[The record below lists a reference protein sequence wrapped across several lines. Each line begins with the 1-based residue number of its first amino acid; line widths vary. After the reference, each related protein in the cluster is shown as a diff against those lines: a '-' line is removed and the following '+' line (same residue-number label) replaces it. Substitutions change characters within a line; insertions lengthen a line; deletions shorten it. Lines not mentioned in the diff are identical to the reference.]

1 MTYECISPFTSP
13 PMAACLA
20 FRQVA
25 GRLLMNTITAR
36 QVQAPGALQ
45 QLLESTRF
53 QYFIIGVIVI
63 NAITLGMETSPDLV
77 ARYGSVLHL
86 LDRVALG
93 IFTVEIVAKLI
104 TYRFRFFRDPWNIF
118 DFVIVT
124 VALVPA
130 SGAFSVLRAM
140 RILRA
145 LRLVSM
151 IPSMRRVVAALLSA
165 LPGMGSIITL
175 LVLVMYVSAVMA
187 TKLFGTASPEF
198 FGDLGKSLFT
208 LFQVMTM
215 EGWADIA
222 RDLMVVQPWAW
233 VFFLVF
239 LLACTFTVLNL
250 FIAVVVNAMQEN
262 VAADI
267 KAEQEEDAN
276 AAHAERTQMLNELK
290 ALRVAVE
297 KLGAARG

>member
-1 MTYECISPFTSP
+1 M
-13 PMAACLA
+13 
-20 FRQVA
+20 
-25 GRLLMNTITAR
+25 
-36 QVQAPGALQ
+36 PGAVQ
-45 QLLESTRF
+45 TLLESMRF
-53 QYFIIGVIVI
+53 QYFVIGVIVL
-63 NAITLGMETSPDLV
+63 NAITLGMETSPTLV
-77 ARYGSVLHL
+77 EKYGSILHL
-86 LDRVALG
+86 LDRAALI
-93 IFTVEIVAKLI
+93 IFTVEIAAKLI
-104 TYRFRFFRDPWNIF
+104 TYRLRFFRDPWNLF
-118 DFVIVT
+118 DFVIVG
-124 VALVPA
+124 VALIPA

-151 IPSMRRVVAALLSA
+151 VPSMRRVVAALLSA

-175 LVLVMYVSAVMA
+175 LILVMYVSAVMA

-222 RDLMVVQPWAW
+222 RDLMVVHPWAW
-233 VFFLVF
+233 VFFLIF
-239 LLACTFTVLNL
+239 LMACTFTVLNL

-262 VAADI
+262 VAADL

-276 AAHAERTQMLNELK
+276 AAHAERVEMLRELK
-290 ALRVAVE
+290 ALRAAVE
-297 KLGAARG
+297 QLNVGRN

>member
-1 MTYECISPFTSP
+1 MNSISAT
-13 PMAACLA
+13 
-20 FRQVA
+20 
-25 GRLLMNTITAR
+25 
-36 QVQAPGALQ
+36 QAPTPGALQ
-45 QLLESTRF
+45 RLLESTRF
-53 QYFIIGVIVI
+53 QYFIIGVIVV

-77 ARYGSVLHL
+77 ARFGTLLHA
-86 LDRVALG
+86 LDRIALA
-93 IFTVEIVAKLI
+93 IFTIEIAAKLI
-104 TYRFRFFRDPWNIF
+104 TYRWRFFRDPWNVF
-118 DFVIVT
+118 DFVIVG
-124 VALVPA
+124 VALVPT
-130 SGAFSVLRAM
+130 SGAFSVLRAL

-151 IPSMRRVVAALLSA
+151 VPSMRRVVAALLSA

-175 LVLVMYVSAVMA
+175 LVLVMYVSSVMA
-187 TKLFGTASPEF
+187 TKLFATASPEF
-198 FGDLGKSLFT
+198 FGDLGKTAFT

-222 RDLMVVQPWAW
+222 RDLMVVHPWAW

-239 LLACTFTVLNL
+239 LLVCTFTVLNL

-276 AAHAERTQMLNELK
+276 TAHAERAHLLSELK
-290 ALRVAVE
+290 ALRAAVE
-297 KLGAARG
+297 RLSPSP